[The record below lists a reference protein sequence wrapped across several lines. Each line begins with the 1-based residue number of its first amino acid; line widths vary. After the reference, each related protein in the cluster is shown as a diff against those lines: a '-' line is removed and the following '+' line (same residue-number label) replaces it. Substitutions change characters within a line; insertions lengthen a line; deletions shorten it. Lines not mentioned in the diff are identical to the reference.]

1 MNYKENK
8 NTFDITNSLAKNS
21 QFLKIQ
27 NTLQRKQNAV
37 KQTINFYKLFGRL
50 LIWLRYFIM
59 INTDKKEWKM
69 TLPQDSGRFVKL

>member
-1 MNYKENK
+1 MVGKNEDLYTVLSFAKTKLSLMNYKENK

-50 LIWLRYFIM
+50 LI
-59 INTDKKEWKM
+59 
-69 TLPQDSGRFVKL
+69 